1 MKNKTFAVIIIGMAF
16 STLNAQKKYEKI
28 VYQDVT
34 YEGSDIKVTAKDI
47 VSNKEM
53 TKFQYRIEN
62 KTDKLIMFRPEES
75 SIRLSGGKEIKPN
88 EKPLIIHQGASD
100 YRTVN
105 VKGPDF
111 LTPEYSYNVEGF
123 YIFSDK
129 ETAVE
134 TPEFTLPPSRNDFKA
149 GNFSCSMTDLK
160 KETAKTTVKFECRYT
175 GDDIGVINPGR
186 AAIKLPDGT
195 EIANAKSN
203 AKSQVLLKGDTEKIT
218 LTWDRMEGGKATD
231 MQLIKM
237 QILWRDTFVES
248 EEEKMKP
255 VSLTMKIDE
264 SKSK

>member
-1 MKNKTFAVIIIGMAF
+1 MKIKTVGLLVVSMTL
-16 STLNAQKKYEKI
+16 STINAQKKYEKI
-28 VYQDVT
+28 IYQDAT
-34 YEGSDIKVTAKDI
+34 YEGSDIRVTAKDV

-62 KTDKLIMFRPEES
+62 KTDKLIMYRPEES
-75 SIRLSGGKEIKPN
+75 AIKLPGGKEIKPN
-88 EKPLIIHQGASD
+88 EKPLVIHQGDSD

-105 VKGPDF
+105 VKGSDF
-111 LTPEYSYNVEGF
+111 LIPEYSYDVEGL
-123 YIFSDK
+123 YIFSDR

-134 TPEFTLPPSRNDFKA
+134 APEFMLPPSRNDFKA
-149 GNFSCSMTDLK
+149 GNFSCSMADLK

-195 EIANAKSN
+195 EIANAKKNS
-203 AKSQVLLKGDTEKIT
+203 KSQVLLKGDTEKIT
-218 LTWDRMEGGKATD
+218 LTWDRMEGGKTTD

-237 QILWRDTFVES
+237 QILWRDTFVEA

-264 SKSK
+264 SRSK